1 MNNKNLKLKIALLSC
16 FLVTASMN
24 AITGNIPEMAK
35 TFTTV
40 PLYVVELISTLPSL
54 FQMIAILLGRFIS
67 KKIGYKNTVLL
78 GILFCGI
85 GGIIPIYI
93 QNIYVILFT
102 RGIFGF
108 GVGMITT
115 TLLTLFIYFFD
126 GNTRSTMI
134 GLQGSIGGVGSFLS
148 TFIAGRLLVYGWNVS
163 FYAYFIAFI
172 ILFIVVAF
180 VPTVNR
186 EEVIS
191 DSTTVTKK
199 ESRLQGKAM
208 LKMLF
213 YTGLLFISMSLS
225 TLYIIKASTLITTL
239 GYGTVQDGSTV
250 IMLIS
255 IGSLCSG
262 AMYGKIVSKIK
273 SLSLPLFYSIVIVA
287 CVLAGIS
294 NTLVLTLISGF
305 LLGFGLMAFVPYFLE
320 IIHQE
325 FAQYGE
331 VATSIILVGQSL
343 GAFTAP
349 YLGSI
354 LGIFTNITGVFMLM
368 AIFFGIL
375 TILSLVLVKVSK
387 KKETCIVITA

>member
-1 MNNKNLKLKIALLSC
+1 MNNKNLKLKVALLSC

-78 GILFCGI
+78 GILLCGI

-102 RGIFGF
+102 RGVFRF
-108 GVGMITT
+108 GVGMITA

-126 GNTRSTMI
+126 GDTRSTMI

-148 TFIAGRLLVYGWNVS
+148 TFIAGQLLVYGWNVS

-172 ILFIVVAF
+172 ILLVVVAF

-186 EEVIS
+186 EDVINTS
-191 DSTTVTKK
+191 ITIENDGNK
-199 ESRLQGKAM
+199 LHGKAM

-213 YTGLLFISMSLS
+213 YTGLMFISMSLS
-225 TLYIIKASTLITTL
+225 TLYIVKASTLITTL

-262 AMYGKIVSKIK
+262 AVYGKIVSKINK
-273 SLSLPLFYSIVIVA
+273 LSLPLFYSILIVA
-287 CVLAGIS
+287 CILAGIS
-294 NTLVLTLISGF
+294 DTLVITLISGF

-343 GAFTAP
+343 GAFMSP
-349 YLGSI
+349 YLGSV
-354 LGIFTNITGVFMLM
+354 LGMFTSVTGVFMLM
-368 AIFFGIL
+368 AILFGVL
-375 TILSLVLVKVSK
+375 TLISLVLVKQARKSK
-387 KKETCIVITA
+387 VVVQMST